1 MADIPIRDAGDTDTL
16 LGALGEQLA
25 ARDARYTLAVV
36 GGSALLALAL
46 VARATRDV
54 DVVALVQDE
63 ELVSAEP
70 LPPTLLEA
78 ARVVAREFGLPADWL
93 NTGPASLMQFGLPAG
108 FLERVERRDY
118 GAALSVLFASRTDQI
133 HLKLY
138 ATVDQGPGKHLSDL
152 QALAPTR
159 QELLDAAAWSRSHDP
174 SEGYL
179 TVLEEVLAHLG
190 VSDHGPLGV

>member
-1 MADIPIRDAGDTDTL
+1 MADIPIRDADDTDTL

-25 ARDARYTLAVV
+25 ARGDQYTLAVV

-54 DVVALVQDE
+54 DVVALVDDG

-70 LPPTLLEA
+70 LPAGLHDA
-78 ARVVAREFGLPADWL
+78 ALVVARDFGLPEDWL
-93 NTGPASLMQFGLPAG
+93 NPGPASLTKFGLPAG
-108 FLERVERRDY
+108 FLERAEQRDY
-118 GAALSVLFASRTDQI
+118 GASLNILFASRVDQI

-138 ATVDQGPGKHLSDL
+138 ATVDQGPGKHLTDL
-152 QALAPTR
+152 LALNPTH

-179 TVLEEVLAHLG
+179 SVLEEVLAHLRPD
-190 VSDHGPLGV
+190 DHGSLDT